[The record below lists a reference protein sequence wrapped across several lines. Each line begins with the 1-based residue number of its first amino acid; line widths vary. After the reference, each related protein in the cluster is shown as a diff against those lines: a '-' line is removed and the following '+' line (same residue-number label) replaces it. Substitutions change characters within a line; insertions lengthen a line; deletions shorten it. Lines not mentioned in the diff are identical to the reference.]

1 MSRTGQ
7 SAGEPADSGAEAPR
21 LVVVCGLPGVGK
33 STVARAVA
41 DRLDADVLRTDVV
54 RKELFENPEY
64 TSEESAAVYD
74 ELLAR
79 ARERLAAGAPVVL
92 DATFKTRTRRRE
104 ARDLAEDVGAEFR
117 LIYVDCD
124 TDVVE
129 RRIAARDDISDADF
143 EIHLQFKDRFE
154 PIQMD
159 HERID
164 NSGSESETVQQV
176 ETAF

>member
-1 MSRTGQ
+1 MSKTGQ
-7 SAGEPADSGAEAPR
+7 SAGTAGAEPPR

-64 TSEESAAVYD
+64 TSEETTAVYD

-79 ARERLAAGAPVVL
+79 ARERLADGRAVVL
-92 DATFKTRTRRRE
+92 DATFKTRARRHE
-104 ARDLAEDVGAEFR
+104 ARTLAAEVDAEFR
-117 LIYVDCD
+117 LVYVDCD
-124 TDVVE
+124 SDVVE
-129 RRIAARDDISDADF
+129 RRIAARDDVSDADF

-154 PIQMD
+154 PIEMD

-164 NSGSESETVQQV
+164 NSGSERETVEQID
-176 ETAF
+176 AAI